1 MFEKRILKNGVT
13 VVHVPL
19 VSTKAA
25 TVLVLFRVGSRYET
39 RNINGIA
46 HFVEHMMF
54 KGTKKRPTT
63 LHISKALDR
72 YGAEYNAFTS
82 KDQTGYY
89 IKIDR
94 DKLGEA
100 MDILFDML
108 LHSKIDPAEVD
119 RERKVIFEEI
129 KMHDE
134 NPLMH
139 IEDMFESVLF
149 RGSTLGW
156 DIAGTKESMSKVTR
170 QNIADFVHDYY
181 RPSRTLVVVCGNVD
195 EHIFKDVEKGT
206 RQLRE
211 PRHRERV
218 WKPWVSAPHP
228 ALSRGER
235 GAAGRVRV
243 QFKELEQTQ
252 LMLGFPAYKY
262 GDERLLTLS
271 LLHVIL
277 GGTMSSRLFVAVRER
292 RALAYTVRTDV
303 GSYEDTG
310 SFSVHAGL
318 DAARVPEAIKVIRAE
333 LSRVVKSGVTARE
346 LEDAKNT
353 IKGRTVLSLE
363 ESNDLAGWFAKQELF
378 QGKMET
384 PEERFKKLDAVTRED
399 VLRVARQVIQP
410 RKMAAAVIGPFKEEG
425 KVRGYL
431 FK

>member
-1 MFEKRILKNGVT
+1 MFEKRILKNGVRC
-13 VVHVPL
+13 VLVPL
-19 VSTKAA
+19 PSTKAA

-39 RNINGIA
+39 PNINGIA

-82 KDQTGYY
+82 KDYTGYY

-108 LHSKIDPAEVD
+108 LHSKLDAKEVD

-139 IEDMFESVLF
+139 IDDMFESVLF
-149 RGSTLGW
+149 HGSTLGW
-156 DIAGTKESMSKVTR
+156 DIAGTKESMSKVT
-170 QNIADFVHDYY
+170 QKNIADFVCDYY

-195 EHIFKDVEKGT
+195 EHVFKDVEAGT
-206 RQLRE
+206 HELKE
-211 PRHRERV
+211 PKYRERV
-218 WKPWVSAPHP
+218 WAPHKFGVP
-228 ALSRGER
+228 NDKARLK
-235 GAAGRVRV
+235 V
-243 QFKELEQTQ
+243 QYKELEQTQ

-262 GDERLLTLS
+262 GDPRLLALS

-277 GGTMSSRLFVAVRER
+277 GGTMSSRLFVAVREK

-303 GSYEDTG
+303 GMYEDTG
-310 SFSVHAGL
+310 VFSVHAGL
-318 DAARVPEAIKVIRAE
+318 DAARVPEAIKAIRAE
-333 LSRVVKSGVTARE
+333 LTRMLKSGVTAKE
-346 LEDAKNT
+346 LADAKSA

-378 QGKMET
+378 IGKMET
-384 PEERFKKLDAVTRED
+384 PEERFKRLDAVSAAD
-399 VLRVARQVIQP
+399 VLKVAREVIVP

-425 KVRGYL
+425 KVRGWL
-431 FK
+431 FN

>member
-1 MFEKRILKNGVT
+1 MFEKRILKNGIRT
-13 VVHVPL
+13 VLVPL
-19 VSTKAA
+19 TSTKAA

-39 RNINGIA
+39 PNTNGIA

-94 DKLGEA
+94 DKLSEA
-100 MDILFDML
+100 MDILFDMF
-108 LHSKIDPAEVD
+108 LHSKIASEEVD

-139 IEDMFESVLF
+139 IDDMFESVLF
-149 RGSTLGW
+149 HGSTLGW

-170 QNIADFVHDYY
+170 QNIVDFIHGYY

-206 RQLRE
+206 REMRE
-211 PRHRERV
+211 PRHKERV
-218 WKPWVSAPHP
+218 WKVWKEEK
-228 ALSRGER
+228 GQ
-235 GAAGRVRV
+235 RVKV

-262 GDERLLTLS
+262 GDPKLRALS
-271 LLHVIL
+271 ILHTVL

-310 SFSVHAGL
+310 VFSVHAGL
-318 DAARVPEAIKVIRAE
+318 DAGRVPEAIKVIRAE
-333 LSRVVKSGVTARE
+333 LARVVKSGITAKE
-346 LEDAKNT
+346 LADAKSA
-353 IKGRTVLSLE
+353 IRGRIVLSLE

-378 QGKMET
+378 TGKMET
-384 PEERFKKLDAVTRED
+384 PEERFVQLEKVSQKD
-399 VLRVARQVIQP
+399 VLAVAREIIQP
-410 RKMAAAVIGPFKEEG
+410 KKMAAAVIGPFKEEG
-425 KVRGYL
+425 KVSGYL
-431 FK
+431 FD

>member
-1 MFEKRILKNGVT
+1 M
-13 VVHVPL
+13 HVSL
-19 VSTKAA
+19 SSTKAA

-89 IKIDR
+89 IKINR

-108 LHSKIDPAEVD
+108 LHSKLDPKEVD

-139 IEDMFESVLF
+139 IDDMFESVLF
-149 RGSTLGW
+149 KGSTLGW
-156 DIAGTKESMSKVTR
+156 DIAGTKESMAKVT
-170 QNIADFVHDYY
+170 QKNIADFVRDYY
-181 RPSRTLVVVCGNVD
+181 SPSRTLVVVCGNVD

-206 RQLRE
+206 REMKE
-211 PRHRERV
+211 PKHHERV
-218 WKPWVSAPHP
+218 WKPWKPAPHP
-228 ALSRGER
+228 TSGHPLPQGE
-235 GAAGRVRV
+235 GRVRV

-262 GDERLLTLS
+262 GDARLPALS
-271 LLHVIL
+271 LLHTIL

-292 RALAYTVRTDV
+292 RALAYTVRSDV
-303 GSYEDTG
+303 GSYEDIGT
-310 SFSVHAGL
+310 FAVHAGL
-318 DAARVPEAIKVIRAE
+318 DAGRVPEAIKVIRAE
-333 LSRVVKSGVTARE
+333 LARMVKSGVTLRE

-378 QGKMET
+378 LAKMET
-384 PEERFKKLDAVTRED
+384 PEERFKKLDAVTSED
-399 VLRVARQVIQP
+399 VARVAREVIQP
-410 RKMAAAVIGPFKEEG
+410 KKMAAAVIGPFKDEE
-425 KVRGYL
+425 KVRRYL
-431 FK
+431 FS